1 MITTESQENKYA
13 QTLDRIDDLMADF
26 VEDGAVHTTSINGV
40 TFQFAT
46 LDELLKL
53 RAHFKALAEIED
65 RKNGLQRPAYRIK
78 QRLYL

>member
-1 MITTESQENKYA
+1 MINTQENKYA

-40 TFQFAT
+40 TFQFAS

-53 RAHFKALAEIED
+53 RAHFKSLADLED
-65 RKNGLQRPAYRIK
+65 RKNGLQRPAYKIRN
-78 QRLYL
+78 RLYL